1 MQESRVKRL
10 FAERLNELCDEHKLP
25 PKGKGRQVEVARM
38 FDVSQKG
45 ARKWL
50 EGEGLPTL
58 EKTIEIAQRFG
69 VQTEWLLSGRGD
81 KYVTETG
88 EGLLGALPPD
98 VRIETANYIGYRIS
112 GIFSGDKLARYLRWL
127 DDVKN
132 RPPGGNQ

>member
-1 MQESRVKRL
+1 MQESRVKGS
-10 FAERLNELCDEHKLP
+10 FAGRLNELCDDHGLP
-25 PKGKGRQVEVARM
+25 PKGKGRQVDVARM

-69 VQTEWLLSGRGD
+69 VQTEWLLTGRGD
-81 KYVTETG
+81 KFITETG
-88 EGLLGALPPD
+88 DGLLGSLPPD

-112 GIFSGDKLARYLRWL
+112 DMFTGDKLARYMRWL
-127 DDVKN
+127 DSMKKH
-132 RPPGGNQ
+132 PPGGDQ